1 MTLRALSVSS
11 APAGLCAGTVT
22 LDHDARWRR
31 RAALTTDDGAPFLL
45 DLAEARELRDG
56 EALMLEDGRHVL
68 VRAAPERLT
77 AIGAETPAK
86 LARLAWHLGN
96 RHLPV
101 AIEDGRLLIRHD
113 HVVEDMLRGLG
124 ASLTA
129 VEAPFQPEGG
139 AYGHGRTHAHAH
151 AHSAHDDPNSHL
163 REPAQD
169 AHLRDRDHR
178 HPHG

>member
-1 MTLRALSVSS
+1 MTLRALSVSTPS
-11 APAGLCAGTVT
+11 GPCAGTVT

-31 RAALTTDDGAPFLL
+31 RAALSTDDGLQFLL
-45 DLAEARELRDG
+45 DLPEARELRAG

-68 VRAAPERLT
+68 VRAAPEGLT
-77 AIGAETPAK
+77 AVAAETPAK

-101 AIEDGRLLIRHD
+101 AIEAGRLLIRND
-113 HVVEDMLRGLG
+113 HVVEEMLRGLG
-124 ASLTA
+124 AALTA

-151 AHSAHDDPNSHL
+151 SHSPHDDPNSHL
-163 REPAQD
+163 R
-169 AHLRDRDHR
+169 DHD